1 MQWEVEEKMPL
12 YRINIEEMIVDTFEV
27 EADSEDEA
35 MEIAVDN
42 YNSGIFVLEPGNL
55 VAKQMSIETDEYT
68 TEWFEF

>member
-1 MQWEVEEKMPL
+1 LQWEVEEKMPL
-12 YRINIEEMIVDTFEV
+12 YRINIEEMIVYTFEV